1 MGDLLCAEQVSSSR
15 HVSAENRGF
24 LDETV
29 VYIQEHREYVVPYAS
44 GHIHSCPQVTYR
56 LLSRELGIHVN
67 VAKKCVFYFIFFLSF
82 ILILRG
88 SDNYPLFGGT
98 RR

>member
-1 MGDLLCAEQVSSSR
+1 MRDLTRARSALRGVVSSSR

-29 VYIQEHREYVVPYAS
+29 VYIQEHCKYVVSYAS
-44 GHIHSCPQVTYR
+44 GHIHSCSQVTYR

-67 VAKKCVFYFIFFLSF
+67 VAKKCVLFSFLSF
-82 ILILRG
+82 FRF
-88 SDNYPLFGGT
+88 NT
-98 RR
+98 QRV